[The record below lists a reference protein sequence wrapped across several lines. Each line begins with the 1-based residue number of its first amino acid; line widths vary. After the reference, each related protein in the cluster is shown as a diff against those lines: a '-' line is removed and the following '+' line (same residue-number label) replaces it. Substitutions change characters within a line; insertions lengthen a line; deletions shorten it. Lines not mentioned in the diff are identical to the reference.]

1 MTTARRKAKARSS
14 RSSSRKIAC
23 QGFRSFDAT
32 VLSTPTIAL
41 RPATPP
47 VGAEREPHRDGG
59 DGQEREPALDAVDV
73 LQHAV
78 DLVGEDVG
86 EPETHRDPEDGGRR
100 VEDLEL
106 PERHAGDARGEEGRR
121 PEPHHVARG
130 QQNFHAV
137 VPVRLEKARLAL
149 PAQHSPDRDRKS
161 TRLNSSHLVISYAV
175 FCLKK
180 KKKQSVTERSQQ
192 AQ

>member
-59 DGQEREPALDAVDV
+59 DGQEREAALDAMDV
-73 LQHAV
+73 LQHDV
-78 DLVGEDVG
+78 DLARERVGETDASW
-86 EPETHRDPEDGGRR
+86 DPEGR
-100 VEDLEL
+100 
-106 PERHAGDARGEEGRR
+106 G
-121 PEPHHVARG
+121 
-130 QQNFHAV
+130 
-137 VPVRLEKARLAL
+137 
-149 PAQHSPDRDRKS
+149 HS
-161 TRLNSSHLVISYAV
+161 
-175 FCLKK
+175 
-180 KKKQSVTERSQQ
+180 
-192 AQ
+192 